1 METSN
6 RFWSLA
12 KVGVIVHIVTRSPRL
27 PAVALAL
34 SPGSLSH
41 TFTLPST
48 MMGANPMTSVSSPS
62 ETHPIERSM
71 NAVRSIV
78 RAQRINTRAVELK
91 MGISLAQ
98 LFVLQQLAER
108 PADSLNELAERTAT
122 HQSSVSVVVRRLVER
137 GLVSRTASANDRRR
151 IEIEVTP
158 AGRELLS
165 GAPVTV
171 SMELVAALR
180 RMSRS
185 DREQLAELL
194 ERWLREAR
202 IDFTSP
208 PMLGEEEDRL

>member
-1 METSN
+1 
-6 RFWSLA
+6 
-12 KVGVIVHIVTRSPRL
+12 
-27 PAVALAL
+27 
-34 SPGSLSH
+34 
-41 TFTLPST
+41 
-48 MMGANPMTSVSSPS
+48 MGANSMTSASPTS
-62 ETHPIERSM
+62 EAHAIERSM
-71 NAVRSIV
+71 NAIRSIV

-108 PADSLNELAERTAT
+108 SADSLNELAERTAT

-158 AGRELLS
+158 AGRELLA

-180 RMSRS
+180 RMPRS
-185 DREQLAELL
+185 DRDLLADLL

-202 IDFTSP
+202 IDFTTP
-208 PMLGEEEDRL
+208 PMLGEEEDGRL

>member
-1 METSN
+1 
-6 RFWSLA
+6 
-12 KVGVIVHIVTRSPRL
+12 
-27 PAVALAL
+27 
-34 SPGSLSH
+34 
-41 TFTLPST
+41 
-48 MMGANPMTSVSSPS
+48 MGAKQMTTVTQTS
-62 ETHPIERSM
+62 EAHAIERSM

-108 PADSLNELAERTAT
+108 SADSLNELAERTAT

-158 AGRELLS
+158 AGRELLA

-171 SMELVAALR
+171 SMELMAALR
-180 RMSRS
+180 RMPRQ
-185 DREQLAELL
+185 DRELLADLL
-194 ERWLREAR
+194 ERWLREAK
-202 IDFTSP
+202 IDFTTP
-208 PMLGEEEDRL
+208 PMLGEEE